1 MNAHMYACVRYVVRH
16 LYCSHAEEISISNA
30 SDTYVNIQIEG
41 MYKCEVNDPVFSC
54 GDGRPVEELLEE
66 ASECNSDI

>member
-1 MNAHMYACVRYVVRH
+1 MCFVGT
-16 LYCSHAEEISISNA
+16 L
-30 SDTYVNIQIEG
+30 
-41 MYKCEVNDPVFSC
+41 NDAVFSC